1 MTQDTILYGLLFI
14 LALVPLA
21 NVIIAAVN
29 LWRSKNKDTKGDS
42 AQTTTLLVEI
52 GAIKSGVDDIK
63 AEQKAQAKTNIEVLQ
78 RLTAVEESAKQAHK
92 RIDRIQEG
100 RDHQDGGY
108 GG

>member
-42 AQTTTLLVEI
+42 AQATTLLVEI
-52 GAIKSGVDDIK
+52 GAIKSGVEDIK

-78 RLTAVEESAKQAHK
+78 RLTAVEESSKQAHK

-100 RDHQDGGY
+100 RDHQDGGH